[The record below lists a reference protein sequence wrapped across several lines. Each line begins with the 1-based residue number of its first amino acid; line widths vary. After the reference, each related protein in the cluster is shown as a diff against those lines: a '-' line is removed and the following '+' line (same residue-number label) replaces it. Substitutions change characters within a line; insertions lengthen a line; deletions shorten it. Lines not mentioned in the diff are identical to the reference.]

1 MTSARQAILDKK
13 PWTCTRGVRW
23 QCPVRLPMI
32 LTNFCKNSYVTYV
45 VFLKK
50 KYIILSEYWNSW
62 FSVTQWVLGSSLPI
76 CAGKWFLFCSY
87 WLIASKALSQSV
99 SKPLS
104 KTKSRKTSKT
114 SKSNRRSTA
123 CRNES
128 RFCIGMPVA
137 MPNSRLQANQIKRQN
152 GGRISKEWHVPPLSA
167 MGPIIL
173 LLR

>member
-1 MTSARQAILDKK
+1 MSFSK
-13 PWTCTRGVRW
+13 
-23 QCPVRLPMI
+23 
-32 LTNFCKNSYVTYV
+32 
-45 VFLKK
+45 KK
-50 KYIILSEYWNSW
+50 KYIILNEYWNSW

-152 GGRISKEWHVPPLSA
+152 GGRISKEWHARPSLLWGRSFYFWDKEWV
-167 MGPIIL
+167 IL
-173 LLR
+173 YKRRKWVICD